1 MKRVAWK
8 LGIVLA
14 VSVLRLIDSMAPGAK
29 QVSRGNAAAGRSGD
43 AGIGNRSG
51 AGTVGGAAGD
61 CTRLHRGHRGLIR
74 NRVTGRER

>member
-29 QVSRGNAAAGRSGD
+29 QVSRGDAAAGRGGD
-43 AGIGNRSG
+43 SGIGDRSG
-51 AGTVGGAAGD
+51 AGAVGVAAGV
-61 CTRLHRGHRGLIR
+61 CARLHGGHRG
-74 NRVTGRER
+74 

>member
-14 VSVLRLIDSMAPGAK
+14 VSVPRLIDSMAPGAK
-29 QVSRGNAAAGRSGD
+29 QVSRGDADAAAGRSD
-43 AGIGNRSG
+43 DTGIGNRSG

-61 CTRLHRGHRGLIR
+61 CTRLHRGHRG
-74 NRVTGRER
+74 

>member
-29 QVSRGNAAAGRSGD
+29 QVSRGDAAAGRGGAS
-43 AGIGNRSG
+43 GIGDRSG
-51 AGTVGGAAGD
+51 AGAVGVAAGD
-61 CTRLHRGHRGLIR
+61 CARLHGGHRG
-74 NRVTGRER
+74 